1 MAAVGD
7 TGGLTWT
14 LEPSHFPAA
23 PTRWGAEI
31 AVTRQTQVL
40 TRVFAEAGLPIE
52 TLGFREFDGRVY
64 TTIVPLGGKARKPPP
79 KVLLPVL
86 LKVVPELRKRVATSR
101 SWAADDR
108 PTQIIDEWLGGKE
121 RKLRTEGRRLIAI
134 DADSL
139 SGPKLADLI
148 DEVFAYATDAW
159 YWHFRLH
166 AAGVWHIGVLG
177 RELEQRPRLDRH
189 RVRAALHRPLR
200 REHRAGR
207 GAAADRRAHRPGAR
221 VVRRSSRRPRSTT
234 CGRSRRRC
242 GVRSTTTSTRM
253 ASARCATRSPTRPS
267 PSDPSGC

>member
-86 LKVVPELRKRVATSR
+86 LKVVPELRKHASPRA
-101 SWAADDR
+101 
-108 PTQIIDEWLGGKE
+108 
-121 RKLRTEGRRLIAI
+121 
-134 DADSL
+134 
-139 SGPKLADLI
+139 
-148 DEVFAYATDAW
+148 
-159 YWHFRLH
+159 
-166 AAGVWHIGVLG
+166 AAGL
-177 RELEQRPRLDRH
+177 LTTAP
-189 RVRAALHRPLR
+189 
-200 REHRAGR
+200 
-207 GAAADRRAHRPGAR
+207 
-221 VVRRSSRRPRSTT
+221 RRSSTSGSAARS
-234 CGRSRRRC
+234 
-242 GVRSTTTSTRM
+242 
-253 ASARCATRSPTRPS
+253 ASSAPKA
-267 PSDPSGC
+267 GG